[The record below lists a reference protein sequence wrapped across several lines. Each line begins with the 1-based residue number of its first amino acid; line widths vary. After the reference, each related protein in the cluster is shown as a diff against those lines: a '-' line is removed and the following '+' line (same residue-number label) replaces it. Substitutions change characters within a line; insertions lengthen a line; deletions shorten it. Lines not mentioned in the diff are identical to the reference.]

1 MSIRTAVYPGFFDPF
16 TNGHLNIVER
26 ASKIFDTV
34 VVAIAG
40 DSPKHGLFTVQERLD
55 LTKEVLT
62 GVPNVR
68 VETFSG
74 LLVDYAA
81 QKDAAAIIRGIRT
94 VSDFEYEFQMSLAN
108 KVMHPQVE
116 TLFIMTDSRY
126 SYLSSTIIKEVAR
139 LAGDVSKMVPAAVA
153 RRLKEKYA
161 G

>member
-1 MSIRTAVYPGFFDPF
+1 MQTVVYPGFFDPF

-26 ASKIFDTV
+26 AAKIFDTV
-34 VVAIAG
+34 IVAIAK
-40 DSPKHGLFTVQERLD
+40 DSPKQGLFSVDERLS
-55 LTKEVLT
+55 LTTEILS
-62 GVPNVR
+62 GIPNAR

-74 LLVDYAA
+74 LLVDYAVSKSA
-81 QKDAAAIIRGIRT
+81 LAILRGIRT

-108 KVMHPQVE
+108 KVMHPKVE

-139 LAGDVSKMVPAAVA
+139 LSGDVSKMVPEPVA
-153 RRLKEKYA
+153 KKLREKYA